1 MPVIPIPEEH
11 GYGLQL
17 SSKNGDTIK
26 APVQGQLEFIKK
38 KKDADTPFKTLIH
51 FINKWRKEQ
60 ELDKFC
66 SLIIELIVA
75 HLYDRDGVT
84 ISLESGLQRF
94 YLYVPPSE
102 LKTQITFPEL

>member
-1 MPVIPIPEEH
+1 M
-11 GYGLQL
+11 QL
-17 SSKNGDTIK
+17 SSKNDDTIK
-26 APVQGQLEFIKK
+26 TLVQEQFDFIKK

-51 FINKWRKEQ
+51 VIKKWRKEH

-66 SLIIELIVA
+66 SLIIELIFA

-84 ISLESGLQRF
+84 TSLESELQRF

-102 LKTQITFPEL
+102 LKTPITFPEL